1 MKNTRSL
8 QFSAPRLLVATVALC
23 ALGFAQTTYAQP
35 EAPAPKVGKNGK
47 AGKRAGMGKKQGKN
61 LTPRMVK
68 AIEDQTGKPL
78 TPEVKDQ
85 LTTALRAREAAV
97 KAANET
103 FYAAMAQATGLT
115 ADQAKAIDKP
125 GSKAKPK
132 TADAAMTPAIPAT
145 GDAKP
150 MTENAQ

>member
-8 QFSAPRLLVATVALC
+8 QFSAPRLVAATVALC
-23 ALGFAQTTYAQP
+23 ALGFAQISYAQP
-35 EAPAPKVGKNGK
+35 EAPTPKTGK
-47 AGKRAGMGKKQGKN
+47 AGKRAGKKQGRN

-97 KAANET
+97 QAANDT
-103 FYAAMAQATGLT
+103 YYAAMAQATGLT

-125 GSKAKPK
+125 GGKNKA
-132 TADAAMTPAIPAT
+132 ANAAMTPATPATPAT
-145 GDAKP
+145 GDAQP
-150 MTENAQ
+150 MADGAQ